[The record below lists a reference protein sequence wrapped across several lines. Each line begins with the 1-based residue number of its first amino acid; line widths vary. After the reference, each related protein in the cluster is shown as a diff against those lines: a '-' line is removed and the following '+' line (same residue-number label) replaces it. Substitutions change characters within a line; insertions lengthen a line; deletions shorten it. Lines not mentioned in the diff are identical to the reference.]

1 MICEQY
7 KKMNMLFD
15 FYQFM
20 KFIDKL
26 DLDIKALFIKK
37 ATAIAPDKYTLNDEV
52 VFVEFKNEIRPQYA
66 TTFEVKN
73 SEYPTLIASNYIT
86 PKAKTILKNKKIS
99 YLDSYG
105 NAFIQLPQLKVYVEQ
120 QNAKPIVS
128 ESSKVFT
135 QAGAQLIF
143 QLLQNPEVVNET
155 VRKLAQ
161 VSNISV
167 GSVSKIMNGLFDEGF
182 LVHWKEDK
190 KYQLIRKEELLEKW
204 IPVFNEKV
212 LPNYK
217 IGTYTFSRYNNTNW
231 KDQLAY
237 PQVFW
242 GGEPGAALLTKY
254 LNPEKFT
261 LFTTKT
267 KQQILTELKLV
278 PDTNGEITIYQS
290 FWDTYTLQTAI
301 DLIAEKNT
309 APPVL
314 IYAQL
319 LYSGNE
325 RNIETA
331 QIIFDDYIKNKL

>member
-1 MICEQY
+1 METLNSNSI
-7 KKMNMLFD
+7 KD
-15 FYQFM
+15 F
-20 KFIDKL
+20 
-26 DLDIKALFIKK
+26 FIKV
-37 ATAIAPDKYTLNDEV
+37 LNDQNVAITTKLVETKV
-52 VFVEFKNEIRPQYA
+52 DEYDLAVQVNDQTLIIEFKNEVFPKDVTSLTKQSA
-66 TTFEVKN
+66 QSKHPLLV
-73 SEYPTLIASNYIT
+73 IANYIT
-86 PKAKTILKNKKIS
+86 PKAKEQLIESQIN
-99 YLDSYG
+99 YLDRAENIYLKLSNLLLKIEG
-105 NAFIQLPQLKVYVEQ
+105 NKNSSVKEKYKSRAFSKTGAAVVFQFLLDPRAVNHPQRTI
-120 QNAKPIVS
+120 AKMANVS
-128 ESSKVFT
+128 LGTIPKVFEGLLKDKFIIKDT
-135 QAGAQLIF
+135 DTSYRLI
-143 QLLQNPEVVNET
+143 NY
-155 VRKLAQ
+155 KA
-161 VSNISV
+161 
-167 GSVSKIMNGLFDEGF
+167 
-182 LVHWKEDK
+182 
-190 KYQLIRKEELLEKW
+190 LLEKW

-331 QIIFDDYIKNKL
+331 QIIFDDHIKNKF